1 MEGKYYIQTDAAVN
15 PGNSGGPIFNE
26 NSEVVGVTV
35 SKFTN
40 ADNMG
45 FGVRVEALRKLLES
59 VDEVDRNT
67 FQVQCDSCDEL
78 ISEEEEFCPSCG
90 EKLPEE
96 VFAER
101 EQSPLSVFSEQAIAE
116 MGR

>member
-1 MEGKYYIQTDAAVN
+1 MTASKKCMIHSFLNVLSKINIQTDAAVN

-59 VDEVDRNT
+59 VDGVDRNT
-67 FQVQCDSCDEL
+67 FQVQCDSAM
-78 ISEEEEFCPSCG
+78 S
-90 EKLPEE
+90 
-96 VFAER
+96 
-101 EQSPLSVFSEQAIAE
+101 
-116 MGR
+116 